1 MNASTRTT
9 AAGEPQGDG
18 ECVGVVLVGGDD
30 REAVR
35 RELEARGELLRQ
47 GPQSGPRA
55 QLSARAPARERGAV
69 VVAARP
75 DAPPRI
81 EGPSPVPAGGRPV
94 AFMFPGL
101 GDHYVD
107 MGRELYQKLPVFR
120 AEVDRCAELLVP
132 ELGADVRDLMFPRR
146 ESGVAAERPAGLDL
160 RRLLGRDRGEASPE
174 QRALDRTCF
183 AQPALFVVEYAL
195 AQVWLH
201 SGVRPELMIGY
212 SLGEYVAACVAGVLP
227 VEEMLVLVAGRA
239 KLIEALPTGGMLAVT
254 LPESALRDLL
264 GGELSIS
271 AVNGPDFCV
280 VAGPPEPLAAL
291 ARRLDERGVVSRK
304 VQTTHAFHSESMRP
318 IADRVTA
325 MAKQHRFR
333 PPRIPYVSNVTGE
346 LVTDGQATDPAYWSE
361 HLCRPVRFFDG
372 LTTVLRSP
380 EQILLEVGPGQT
392 LSSMVMGRPLAA
404 DESPRRVVASM
415 RHGLSPDSDL
425 EVLHRALAKLW
436 TFGAIDGGAFA
447 QAAPLAEAPAAA
459 ATSREA
465 PAEAAPLSATER
477 ALADAWTRLLGA
489 EVSAADADFFAH
501 GGNSLKATR
510 LIYLVSKAFGVKL
523 SLRRIYENPTIAAM
537 AADID
542 RERGGAAATTATP
555 AAGEARRGADTR
567 PRMRLPN
574 GLWITHQNEGETHHF
589 YDDIFAHRSYLRH
602 GVELPEDAVVFD
614 VGANIGL
621 FTLFVHHE
629 GKRARIYSFEPAPP
643 MFEVLS
649 RNVAEHGVMATVFNF
664 GLSDREREAEF
675 TFYPRS
681 SGMSSFYADEADE
694 RHVLQTIIG
703 NQRAAGQV
711 EVDDISA
718 HAGELLD
725 VRFQADRMTARLRR
739 LSDVIREQDVARI
752 DLLKVDVQRCEHEVI
767 AGIDEQ
773 DWPKIRQVALEVHDI
788 DGRVAELCELF
799 TRRGFEVRAIQDE
812 LYVGTNIHNIYAVRR
827 VSENA

>member
-1 MNASTRTT
+1 MNVSTVTN
-9 AAGEPQGDG
+9 AAAEPQDDG
-18 ECVGVVLVGGDD
+18 ESVGVVLLAGDD
-30 REAVR
+30 PDALR
-35 RELEARGELLRQ
+35 RDIEARGDALRQ
-47 GPQSGPRA
+47 GPLAGPRV
-55 QLSARAPARERGAV
+55 QRAGEGPQRGAV
-69 VVAARP
+69 LASARP
-75 DAPPRI
+75 GVAPRV
-81 EGPSPVPAGGRPV
+81 EGPSATPAGGRSV
-94 AFMFPGL
+94 AFLFPGL

-107 MGRELYQKLPVFR
+107 MGRDLYRREPVFR
-120 AEVDRCAELLVP
+120 AELDRCAELLVP
-132 ELGADVRDLMFPRR
+132 ELGADVRELMFPRR
-146 ESGVAAERPAGLDL
+146 EAGAAAAPAGGLDL

-195 AQVWLH
+195 ARLWLRW
-201 SGVRPELMIGY
+201 GVRPDIMIGY

-239 KLIEALPTGGMLAVT
+239 KMIEALPAGGMLAVT
-254 LPESALRDLL
+254 LPESELRDLL
-264 GGELSIS
+264 GDALSIS

-280 VAGPPEPLAAL
+280 VAGPDQPLAAL
-291 ARRLDERGVVSRK
+291 AGRLEQRGVVARK
-304 VQTTHAFHSESMRP
+304 IHTTHAFHSEAMRP
-318 IADRVTA
+318 IADRVTELA
-325 MAKQHRFR
+325 RAHKFR
-333 PPRIPYVSNVTGE
+333 PPRIPYVSNVTGAPI
-346 LVTDGQATDPAYWSE
+346 TDAQATDPAYWSE
-361 HLCRPVRFFDG
+361 HLCRPVRFYDG
-372 LTTVLRSP
+372 LTTVLSRP
-380 EQILLEVGPGQT
+380 ERILLEVGPGQT
-392 LSSMVMGRPLAA
+392 LSSMVMGRPLAQG
-404 DESPRRVVASM
+404 EERRVVVASM
-415 RHGLSPDSDL
+415 RHGLAPEPDL
-425 EVLHRALAKLW
+425 EVVHRALARLW
-436 TFGAIDGGAFA
+436 TAGAAVDDAAFA
-447 QAAPLAEAPAAA
+447 PATPLADLPRAAEAPREAPAAA
-459 ATSREA
+459 PT
-465 PAEAAPLSATER
+465 SATER
-477 ALADAWTRLLGA
+477 TLAELWAKLLGVEA
-489 EVSAADADFFAH
+489 PAGDADFFAL

-510 LIYLVSKAFGVKL
+510 LIYQVSKAFGVKL
-523 SLRRIYENPTIAAM
+523 SLRRIYEHPTVAAM

-542 RERGGAAATTATP
+542 GERGGAAPTAIRAAAEAP
-555 AAGEARRGADTR
+555 AGADTR
-567 PRMRLPN
+567 PRFCLPN

-602 GVELPEDAVVFD
+602 GVELPQGAVVFD

-629 GKRARIYSFEPAPP
+629 NKGARIFSFEPAPP
-643 MFEVLS
+643 LFEILS
-649 RNVAEHGVMATVFNF
+649 RNVAEHGVAATVFNF

-703 NQRAAGQV
+703 NQRASGQV
-711 EVDDISA
+711 EVDEVSE

-725 VRFQADRMTARLRR
+725 LRFQARRITARLRR
-739 LSDVIREQDVARI
+739 LSDVIREQGVERI

-827 VSENA
+827 

>member
-1 MNASTRTT
+1 MNASIGTT
-9 AAGEPQGDG
+9 AACEPQGDG

-35 RELEARGELLRQ
+35 RELEARGGQLRQ
-47 GPQSGPRA
+47 GPQSGPRV

-69 VVAARP
+69 VVARRA
-75 DAPPRI
+75 DAPPWI
-81 EGPSPVPAGGRPV
+81 EGPSSVPAGGRPV

-101 GDHYVD
+101 GDHYID
-107 MGRELYQKLPVFR
+107 MGRELYARLPVFR

-132 ELGADVRDLMFPRR
+132 ELGADVRELMFPRR
-146 ESGVAAERPAGLDL
+146 EAGAGADRPAGLDL

-174 QRALDRTCF
+174 RRELDRTCF

-195 AQVWLH
+195 AQVWLQ
-201 SGVRPELMIGY
+201 SGVRPDLMIGY

-227 VEEMLVLVAGRA
+227 VEEMLALVAGRA
-239 KLIEALPTGGMLAVT
+239 KLIEALPAGGMLAVT
-254 LPESALRDLL
+254 LPESELRGLL
-264 GGELSIS
+264 GDELSIS
-271 AVNGPDFCV
+271 AVNGPEFCV

-318 IADRVTA
+318 IADRVTE
-325 MAKQHRFR
+325 MAKRRRFR
-333 PPRIPYVSNVTGE
+333 PPRIPYISNVTGE
-346 LVTDGQATDPAYWSE
+346 LVTDAQATDPAYWSE

-372 LTTVLRSP
+372 LTAALRHP
-380 EQILLEVGPGQT
+380 ERILLEVGPGQT
-392 LSSMVMGRPLAA
+392 LSSMVMGRPLAP
-404 DESPRRVVASM
+404 DEPRRLVVASM

-425 EVLHRALAKLW
+425 EVLDRALARLW
-436 TFGAIDGGAFA
+436 TFGAVDGGTFA
-447 QAAPLAEAPAAA
+447 AAAPLAEAAPGAE
-459 ATSREA
+459 SPGEA
-465 PAEAAPLSATER
+465 PAEAAPLSPTER
-477 ALADAWTRLLGA
+477 ALAELWARLLRA
-489 EVSAADADFFAH
+489 EVSAATSNFFVS
-501 GGNSLKATR
+501 GGNSLMATR
-510 LIYLVSKAFGVKL
+510 LIYLVSKEFGVKL

-542 RERGGAAATTATP
+542 AERGGAAAP
-555 AAGEARRGADTR
+555 AAPTSGEARRGAEAR
-567 PRMRLPN
+567 PRIRLPN

-602 GVELPEDAVVFD
+602 GVELREDAVVFD

-629 GKRARIYSFEPAPP
+629 GKRARIFSFEPAPP
-643 MFEVLS
+643 LFEVLS
-649 RNVAEHGVMATVFNF
+649 RNVAEHGVTAQVFNY

-675 TFYPRS
+675 TYYPRS

-703 NQRAAGQV
+703 NQRSLGQV
-711 EVDDISA
+711 EVDEVTA

-739 LSDVIREQDVARI
+739 LSDVIREQGVERI

-799 TRRGFEVRAIQDE
+799 TRRGFEVKAIQDE

-827 VSENA
+827 VSGDA